1 MTLEHRPAV
10 AEVKS
15 NGKNVLALRSND
27 YVGQTDRTEGKNF
40 YARPNQFQS
49 VSRRRTISMVPR
61 QSNGTKSA
69 YTRQPRI
76 AYSLR
81 PRVPQVAVHC
91 TRAERLIDVCGV
103 RGLSRSEPGSHS
115 VQLGSGKQ
123 AFCMASALRP
133 ATRLSLAKSLAL
145 AHDNPLPLFFPM
157 HLLFFLSSVFFARR
171 QQPTRPADSAQR

>member
-1 MTLEHRPAV
+1 
-10 AEVKS
+10 
-15 NGKNVLALRSND
+15 
-27 YVGQTDRTEGKNF
+27 
-40 YARPNQFQS
+40 
-49 VSRRRTISMVPR
+49 MVPS

-103 RGLSRSEPGSHS
+103 RGLSRSEPCSHS

-157 HLLFFLSSVFFARR
+157 HLLLLFFSFLRFFFARR
-171 QQPTRPADSAQR
+171 QKPTRPAERNVDFDPCMMHLRRSQHHHTSANLHPTGPAQTFNSSPSRDGMAKSKKR